1 MPTIILAPERVRV
14 LLVDDDER
22 IRARAAA
29 ALTPGCEVVG
39 SVKDGSTALG
49 VVGALRPDVVVLD
62 ISMPGMSG
70 FDVAAHLRK
79 AGWTA
84 RIVFLSVHEE
94 EEFVLASE
102 RTGGIGYVV
111 KRRLVSDLLF
121 AVHEAQAG
129 RSFVSPM
136 L

>member
-70 FDVAAHLRK
+70 FDVAAHLQK